1 MLSFLISTWVINII
15 SDLPAGFNH
24 KYGHELL

>member
-15 SDLPAGFNH
+15 SDMPGSFNH
-24 KYGHELL
+24 QHGHELL